1 MRSLIPTLLGIKGI
15 VALDDYH
22 KDCTRL
28 WSVCTLH
35 FCRTWELGRDKELCP
50 EDEYWDEGSQW
61 RNRLPD
67 EKEVAG
73 FGNRDAVEEEKGCL
87 KKAAAETLGNRLCCH
102 P

>member
-1 MRSLIPTLLGIKGI
+1 MRSLVPTLLGIKGI

-28 WSVCTLH
+28 WFVCTLH

-50 EDEYWDEGSQW
+50 GNEHWDEGSQW

-87 KKAAAETLGNRLCCH
+87 KKAASETLGNWLCCH